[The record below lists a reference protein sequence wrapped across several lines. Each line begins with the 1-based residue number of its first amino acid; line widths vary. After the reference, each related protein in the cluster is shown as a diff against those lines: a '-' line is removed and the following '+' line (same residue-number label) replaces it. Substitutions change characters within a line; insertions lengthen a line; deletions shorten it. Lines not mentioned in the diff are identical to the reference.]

1 MKFKGHSDVIDLL
14 AIYTTLFHLCYSY
27 EIDLAFNSHNC
38 DENARRV
45 SEDKQY
51 ILTWLGKTDPR
62 LCSFNFTGGSTDES
76 HSVYKVCYQ
85 SVDIELPPFD
95 MFLLVSNDS
104 KKWEYDGGTRIIE
117 ETCVE
122 KAYNMMVKI
131 VLSNNYKESTLDV
144 LKLKI
149 TAHKIEDLSEA
160 TTGVLKIIENILET
174 ALPFA
179 IVVIVL
185 YIFCRNQDARDK
197 LCSVVTCCIDRVM
210 GRSSPREPL
219 NSEVLPPN
227 YSDIQQSDTTP
238 ETTPLQEPT
247 ESPETQYIEVTM
259 SSTPTEPDHI
269 SVPPP
274 SYDDVIRQEETH
286 SNFIKL

>member
-1 MKFKGHSDVIDLL
+1 MKFKGHSDVIDVLV
-14 AIYTTLFHLCYSY
+14 IYTTLFHFCYSY
-27 EIDLAFNSHNC
+27 EIDLSFNSHNC

-45 SEDKQY
+45 SEDKEY

-62 LCSFNFTGGSTDES
+62 LCSFNFTGGSMDES

-95 MFLLVSNDS
+95 MVLVVSNDS
-104 KKWEYDGGTRIIE
+104 KKWEYDGATRIIE
-117 ETCVE
+117 EACVE
-122 KAYNMMVKI
+122 KAYNMMIKI
-131 VLSNNYKESTLDV
+131 VLLNNYKESTSDV
-144 LKLKI
+144 LQLKI
-149 TAHKIEDLSEA
+149 TAHKIEDYAEA
-160 TTGVLKIIENILET
+160 AAGVLKIIENILET

-179 IVVIVL
+179 IAAIVF
-185 YIFCRNQDARDK
+185 YIFCRNQDARDR
-197 LCSVVTCCIDRVM
+197 LSSVVTCCINRIM
-210 GRSSPREPL
+210 GRSAPRERR

-238 ETTPLQEPT
+238 ETTPLQELS
-247 ESPETQYIEVTM
+247 ESPGTQYIEVTM
-259 SSTPTEPDHI
+259 SSTPAEPDHI

-274 SYDDVIRQEETH
+274 SYDDVIRQEETY